1 MSVFLCPIFCLF
13 YLITSKEFNIFIFQ
27 NIIQLKTILKSF
39 SFLFFLLLVA
49 GCSNKEMGSSKASN
63 ALIHETSPYLLQHA
77 FNPVNW
83 KAWNSETLALAK
95 KENKLIVISVGYSA
109 CHWCHVME
117 EESFEN
123 DSIAK
128 IMNANFISIKVDRE
142 ERPDVDKVYMN
153 AVQLMT
159 GSGGWPLN
167 CIALP
172 DGRPI
177 FGGTYFTKEQWSKV
191 LISISKLYKD
201 SPEKAIAF
209 AENLTKGIQ
218 ESQLITLNKKT
229 PNFVEKDIVE
239 AVDLWKT
246 QIDTIYGGFKG
257 APKFPMPNSLDFL
270 LRYGYQ
276 FKDTKVAAYL
286 NNTLTKIAYGGI
298 YDPIAGGFSRYA
310 VDEKWHIPHFEKML
324 YDNAQLV
331 SIYAKAYIVNKN
343 DLYKEV
349 VIASLNFIKEKLT
362 AENGAFYS
370 SLDADSK
377 NKLGEKEEGAFYE
390 WKEPELQLILG
401 NDFEL
406 FKDFYNINSYGF
418 WEKDK
423 YVLIRNSSKT
433 AFAAKHK
440 LSLFALNDK
449 INTWK
454 KTLKTARNKRSKPNL
469 DDKVLTSWNALMI
482 QGYVDAY
489 RAFGNLEYLEMAL
502 KNANFII
509 EKQRRRDG
517 GLNRNFKNGLSTINA
532 YSEDYA
538 TIIQAYIS
546 LYEVTLDEKWLTT
559 SKELM
564 EYLFTNFF
572 NEKNGMFHFTSK
584 KDENLIARKYEVI
597 DGVIPASNSLI
608 ANSLFKLGH
617 YYSNNKYLKT
627 AEQMLNNIKEDVKIS
642 PGNYSNWLHLMT
654 NFTKPFYEVVV
665 AGNEALEVNKSL
677 IKKYTP
683 NILIAGTSEE
693 NNTVPLLSYKF
704 NEDETFI
711 YVCVNGTCKKPE
723 VNLEK
728 ALLNIK
734 K

>member
-1 MSVFLCPIFCLF
+1 
-13 YLITSKEFNIFIFQ
+13 
-27 NIIQLKTILKSF
+27 LKTILNYV

-49 GCSNKEMGSSKASN
+49 SCSNKEMGNSKASN

-95 KENKLIVISVGYSA
+95 KENKLLIISVGYSA

-331 SIYAKAYIVNKN
+331 SIYAKAYIASKN
-343 DLYKEV
+343 DLFKEV
-349 VIASLNFIKEKLT
+349 VIESLNFIKEELT

-390 WKEPELQLILG
+390 WTEPELQLILG
-401 NDFEL
+401 SDFEL

-418 WEKDK
+418 WEKEK
-423 YVLIRNSSKT
+423 YVLIRNSSKK

-454 KTLKTARNKRSKPNL
+454 KNLKTARNKRSKPNL

-559 SKELM
+559 STELM
-564 EYLFTNFF
+564 EYLFANFF

-584 KDENLIARKYEVI
+584 EDENLIARKYEVI

-627 AEQMLNNIKEDVKIS
+627 AEQMLNNIKEDVKNS
-642 PGNYSNWLHLMT
+642 PGNYSNWLHLMI

-693 NNTVPLLSYKF
+693 NNTVPLLNYKF

>member
-1 MSVFLCPIFCLF
+1 
-13 YLITSKEFNIFIFQ
+13 
-27 NIIQLKTILKSF
+27 
-39 SFLFFLLLVA
+39 
-49 GCSNKEMGSSKASN
+49 
-63 ALIHETSPYLLQHA
+63 
-77 FNPVNW
+77 
-83 KAWNSETLALAK
+83 
-95 KENKLIVISVGYSA
+95 
-109 CHWCHVME
+109 
-117 EESFEN
+117 
-123 DSIAK
+123 

-331 SIYAKAYIVNKN
+331 SIYAKAYIASKN
-343 DLYKEV
+343 DLFKEV
-349 VIASLNFIKEKLT
+349 VIESLNFIKEELT

-390 WKEPELQLILG
+390 WTEAELQLILG
-401 NDFEL
+401 SDFEL

-418 WEKDK
+418 WEKEK
-423 YVLIRNSSKT
+423 YVLIRNSSKK

-454 KTLKTARNKRSKPNL
+454 KTLKTVRNKRSKPNL

-509 EKQRRRDG
+509 EKQRRKDG

-559 SKELM
+559 STELM
-564 EYLFTNFF
+564 EYLFANFF

-584 KDENLIARKYEVI
+584 EDENLIARKYEVI

-627 AEQMLNNIKEDVKIS
+627 AEQMLNNIKEDVKNS
-642 PGNYSNWLHLMT
+642 PGNYSNWLHLMI

-693 NNTVPLLSYKF
+693 NNTVPLLNYKF

>member
-1 MSVFLCPIFCLF
+1 MDG
-13 YLITSKEFNIFIFQ
+13 SKQ
-27 NIIQLKTILKSF
+27 
-39 SFLFFLLLVA
+39 
-49 GCSNKEMGSSKASN
+49 SN
-63 ALIHETSPYLLQHA
+63 ALIYETSPYLLQHA
-77 FNPVNW
+77 YNPVNW
-83 KAWNSETLALAK
+83 KAWNAETLSLAK
-95 KENKLIVISVGYSA
+95 KENKLLVISVGYSA

-142 ERPDVDKVYMN
+142 ERPDIDKVYMN

-191 LISISKLYKD
+191 LISISKLYKE

-218 ESQLITLNKKT
+218 ESQLIVLNKKT
-229 PNFVEKDIVE
+229 SNFEAKDITQ
-239 AVDLWKT
+239 ALDIWKT

-276 FKDTKVAAYL
+276 FNDTIVSAYL
-286 NNTLTKIAYGGI
+286 NNTLTKMAYGGI
-298 YDPIAGGFSRYA
+298 YDQIGGGFSRYA

-331 SIYAKAYIVNKN
+331 SIYSKAYITNKN
-343 DLYKEV
+343 DLFKEV
-349 VIASLNFIKEKLT
+349 VTESLNFIKEELT

-377 NKLGEKEEGAFYE
+377 NKLGEKEEGAYYE
-390 WKEPELQLILG
+390 WTEAELQLILG
-401 NDFEL
+401 SDFEL

-418 WEKDK
+418 WEKNK
-423 YVLIRNSSKT
+423 YVLIRNSSKI

-440 LSLFALNDK
+440 LSLLALNNK

-454 KTLKTARNKRSKPNL
+454 NTLKVERNKRSSPNL

-482 QGYVDAY
+482 QGYLDAY
-489 RAFGNLEYLEMAL
+489 RAFGNLEYLEIAI
-502 KNANFII
+502 KNAHFII
-509 EKQRRRDG
+509 EKQLRKDG
-517 GLNRNFKNGLSTINA
+517 GLNRNFKNGFSTINA

-546 LYEVTLDEKWLTT
+546 LYEVTLDEEWLTT

-564 EYLFTNFF
+564 EYLFVNFF

-584 KDENLIARKYEVI
+584 EDENLIARKYEVI
-597 DGVIPASNSLI
+597 DGVMPASNSLI

-617 YYSNNKYLKT
+617 YYSDNKYLKT
-627 AEQMLNNIKEDVKIS
+627 SEQMLNNIKKDVKIS

-677 IKKYTP
+677 IKNYTP

-693 NNTVPLLSYKF
+693 NKTLPLLSYKF
-704 NEDETFI
+704 NDDETFI

-723 VNLEK
+723 VNLK
-728 ALLNIK
+728 TALLNIK

>member
-1 MSVFLCPIFCLF
+1 M
-13 YLITSKEFNIFIFQ
+13 
-27 NIIQLKTILKSF
+27 KTILKSF
-39 SFLFFLLLVA
+39 SFLFCLWLIA

-77 FNPVNW
+77 YNPVNW
-83 KAWNSETLALAK
+83 KAWNSETLELAK
-95 KENKLIVISVGYSA
+95 KENKLIIISVGYSA

-191 LISISKLYKD
+191 LISISKLYKEE
-201 SPEKAIAF
+201 PQKAIAF

-401 NDFEL
+401 SDFEL

-469 DDKVLTSWNALMI
+469 DDKVLTSWNALMM

-559 SKELM
+559 STELM
-564 EYLFTNFF
+564 EYLFANFF

-584 KDENLIARKYEVI
+584 KDQNLIE
-597 DGVIPASNSLI
+597 
-608 ANSLFKLGH
+608 
-617 YYSNNKYLKT
+617 
-627 AEQMLNNIKEDVKIS
+627 
-642 PGNYSNWLHLMT
+642 
-654 NFTKPFYEVVV
+654 
-665 AGNEALEVNKSL
+665 
-677 IKKYTP
+677 
-683 NILIAGTSEE
+683 
-693 NNTVPLLSYKF
+693 
-704 NEDETFI
+704 
-711 YVCVNGTCKKPE
+711 
-723 VNLEK
+723 
-728 ALLNIK
+728 
-734 K
+734 

>member
-1 MSVFLCPIFCLF
+1 
-13 YLITSKEFNIFIFQ
+13 
-27 NIIQLKTILKSF
+27 LKTILKSF

-49 GCSNKEMGSSKASN
+49 SCSNKEMGNSKASN

-95 KENKLIVISVGYSA
+95 KENKLLIISVGYSA

-331 SIYAKAYIVNKN
+331 SIYAKAYIASKN
-343 DLYKEV
+343 DLFKEV
-349 VIASLNFIKEKLT
+349 VIESLNFIKEELT

-390 WKEPELQLILG
+390 WTEPELQLILG
-401 NDFEL
+401 SDFEL

-418 WEKDK
+418 WEKEK
-423 YVLIRNSSKT
+423 YVLIRNSSKK

-454 KTLKTARNKRSKPNL
+454 KNLKTARNKRSKPNL

-559 SKELM
+559 STELM
-564 EYLFTNFF
+564 EYLFANFF

-584 KDENLIARKYEVI
+584 EDENLIARKYEVI

-627 AEQMLNNIKEDVKIS
+627 AEQMLNNIKEDVKNS
-642 PGNYSNWLHLMT
+642 PGNYSNWLHLMI

-693 NNTVPLLSYKF
+693 NNTVPLLNYKF

>member
-1 MSVFLCPIFCLF
+1 M
-13 YLITSKEFNIFIFQ
+13 
-27 NIIQLKTILKSF
+27 
-39 SFLFFLLLVA
+39 LLVA

-77 FNPVNW
+77 YNPVNW

-191 LISISKLYKD
+191 LISISKLYKEE
-201 SPEKAIAF
+201 PQKAIAF

-229 PNFVEKDIVE
+229 PNFEEKDIVE
-239 AVDLWKT
+239 AMDLWGT

-331 SIYAKAYIVNKN
+331 SIYAKAYMANKN
-343 DLYKEV
+343 DLFKEV
-349 VIASLNFIKEKLT
+349 VVESLNFIKEELT

-390 WKEPELQLILG
+390 WTEPELQLILG
-401 NDFEL
+401 SDFEL

-418 WEKDK
+418 WEKAK
-423 YVLIRNSSKT
+423 YVLIRDSSKT

-584 KDENLIARKYEVI
+584 EDENLIARKYEVI
-597 DGVIPASNSLI
+597 DGVMPASNSLI

-677 IKKYTP
+677 IKNYSP
-683 NILIAGTSEE
+683 NILIAGTSED
-693 NNTVPLLSYKF
+693 NNSLPLLSYKF

>member
-1 MSVFLCPIFCLF
+1 M
-13 YLITSKEFNIFIFQ
+13 
-27 NIIQLKTILKSF
+27 KTILNYV
-39 SFLFFLLLVA
+39 SFLFFLWLIA
-49 GCSNKEMGSSKASN
+49 GCSNKEMGTSKASN

-77 FNPVNW
+77 YNPVNW

-191 LISISKLYKD
+191 LISISKLYKEE
-201 SPEKAIAF
+201 PQKAIAF

-229 PNFVEKDIVE
+229 PNFEEKDIVE
-239 AVDLWKT
+239 AVDVWKT
-246 QIDTIYGGFKG
+246 QIDTLYGGFKG

-270 LRYGYQ
+270 LRYGHQ

-331 SIYAKAYIVNKN
+331 SIYSKAYIVNKN

-390 WKEPELQLILG
+390 WTEAELQLILG
-401 NDFEL
+401 NDFKL

-418 WEKDK
+418 WEKEK

-454 KTLKTARNKRSKPNL
+454 KTLKTARNKRSRPNL

-509 EKQRRRDG
+509 EKQRRKDG

-559 SKELM
+559 STELI

-584 KDENLIARKYEVI
+584 EDENLIARKYEVI

-627 AEQMLNNIKEDVKIS
+627 AEQMLNNIKKDVKIS

-677 IKKYTP
+677 IKNYSP
-683 NILIAGTSEE
+683 NILIAGTSED
-693 NNTVPLLSYKF
+693 NNSLPLLSYKF

>member
-1 MSVFLCPIFCLF
+1 
-13 YLITSKEFNIFIFQ
+13 
-27 NIIQLKTILKSF
+27 
-39 SFLFFLLLVA
+39 
-49 GCSNKEMGSSKASN
+49 MGSSKASN

-77 FNPVNW
+77 YNPVNW

-95 KENKLIVISVGYSA
+95 KENKLIIISVGYSA

-229 PNFVEKDIVE
+229 PNFEEKDIVE
-239 AVDLWKT
+239 AVDLWET

-286 NNTLTKIAYGGI
+286 NNTLTKIAFGGI
-298 YDPIAGGFSRYA
+298 YDQIGGGFSRYA

-331 SIYAKAYIVNKN
+331 SIYSKAYITNKN
-343 DLYKEV
+343 DLFKEV
-349 VIASLNFIKEKLT
+349 VTESLNFIKEELT

-390 WKEPELQLILG
+390 WTEAALQLILG

-423 YVLIRNSSKT
+423 YVLIRNSSKV

-440 LSLFALNDK
+440 LSLLALNNK

-454 KTLKTARNKRSKPNL
+454 NTLKVERNKRSSPNL

-489 RAFGNLEYLEMAL
+489 RAFGNLEYLEIAI
-502 KNANFII
+502 KNAHFII
-509 EKQRRRDG
+509 EKQLRKDG
-517 GLNRNFKNGLSTINA
+517 GLNRNFKNGFSTINA

-546 LYEVTLDEKWLTT
+546 LYEVTLDEEWLTT

-564 EYLFTNFF
+564 EYLFVNFF

-584 KDENLIARKYEVI
+584 EDENLIARKYEVI
-597 DGVIPASNSLI
+597 DGVMPASNSLI

-617 YYSNNKYLKT
+617 YYSDNKYLKT
-627 AEQMLNNIKEDVKIS
+627 SEQMLNNIKQDVKIS

-665 AGNEALEVNKSL
+665 AGNEALKVNKSL
-677 IKKYTP
+677 IKNYTP

-693 NNTVPLLSYKF
+693 NKTLPLLSYKF
-704 NEDETFI
+704 NEDDTFI

-723 VNLEK
+723 VNLK
-728 ALLNIK
+728 TALLNIK

>member
-1 MSVFLCPIFCLF
+1 
-13 YLITSKEFNIFIFQ
+13 
-27 NIIQLKTILKSF
+27 LKTILKSF

-49 GCSNKEMGSSKASN
+49 SCSNKEMGNSKASN

-95 KENKLIVISVGYSA
+95 KENKLLIISVGYSA

-331 SIYAKAYIVNKN
+331 SIYAKAYIASKN
-343 DLYKEV
+343 DLFKEV
-349 VIASLNFIKEKLT
+349 VIESLNFIKEELT

-390 WKEPELQLILG
+390 WTEPELQLILG
-401 NDFEL
+401 SDFEL

-418 WEKDK
+418 WEKAK
-423 YVLIRNSSKT
+423 YVLIRNSSKKV
-433 AFAAKHK
+433 FAVKHK

-482 QGYVDAY
+482 QGCVDAY

-517 GLNRNFKNGLSTINA
+517 GLNRNFKNGFSTINA

-584 KDENLIARKYEVI
+584 EDENLIARKYEVI
-597 DGVIPASNSLI
+597 DGVMPASNSLI

-627 AEQMLNNIKEDVKIS
+627 SEQMLNNIKEDVKTS

-654 NFTKPFYEVVV
+654 NLTKPFYEVVV

-677 IKKYTP
+677 IENYSP

-693 NNTVPLLSYKF
+693 NNTLPLLRYKF

-723 VNLEK
+723 VKLEK

>member
-1 MSVFLCPIFCLF
+1 MLYILF
-13 YLITSKEFNIFIFQ
+13 YLKTSKEFNIFIFQ
-27 NIIQLKTILKSF
+27 NIIQLKSILKYF
-39 SFLFFLLLVA
+39 TFLLFLWLFA
-49 GCSNKEMGSSKASN
+49 GCSKKEMDGSKASN

-77 FNPVNW
+77 YNPVNW

-95 KENKLIVISVGYSA
+95 KENKLIIISVGYSA

-229 PNFVEKDIVE
+229 PNFEEKDIVE
-239 AVDLWKT
+239 AVDLWET

-286 NNTLTKIAYGGI
+286 NNTLTKIAFGGI
-298 YDPIAGGFSRYA
+298 YDQIGGGFSRYA

-331 SIYAKAYIVNKN
+331 SIYSKAYITNKN
-343 DLYKEV
+343 HLFKEV
-349 VIASLNFIKEKLT
+349 VTESLNFIKEELT

-390 WKEPELQLILG
+390 WTEAALQLILG
-401 NDFEL
+401 TDFEL

-423 YVLIRNSSKT
+423 YVLIRNSSKV

-440 LSLFALNDK
+440 LSLLALNNK

-454 KTLKTARNKRSKPNL
+454 NTLKVERNKRSSPNL

-489 RAFGNLEYLEMAL
+489 RAFGNLEYLEIAI
-502 KNANFII
+502 KNAHFII
-509 EKQRRRDG
+509 EKQLRKDG
-517 GLNRNFKNGLSTINA
+517 GLNRNFKNGFSTINA

-546 LYEVTLDEKWLTT
+546 LYEVTLDEEWLTT

-564 EYLFTNFF
+564 EYLFVNFF

-584 KDENLIARKYEVI
+584 EDENLIARKYEVI
-597 DGVIPASNSLI
+597 DGVMPASNSLI

-617 YYSNNKYLKT
+617 YYSDNKYLKT
-627 AEQMLNNIKEDVKIS
+627 SEQMLNNIKQDVKIS

-665 AGNEALEVNKSL
+665 AGNEALKVNKSL
-677 IKKYTP
+677 IKNYTP

-693 NNTVPLLSYKF
+693 NKTLPLLSYKF
-704 NEDETFI
+704 NEDDTFI

-723 VNLEK
+723 VNLK
-728 ALLNIK
+728 TALLNIK

>member
-1 MSVFLCPIFCLF
+1 M
-13 YLITSKEFNIFIFQ
+13 
-27 NIIQLKTILKSF
+27 KTILNYV
-39 SFLFFLLLVA
+39 SFLFFLWLIA
-49 GCSNKEMGSSKASN
+49 GCSNKEMGTSKASN

-77 FNPVNW
+77 YNPVNW

-229 PNFVEKDIVE
+229 PNFVGKDIVE

-246 QIDTIYGGFKG
+246 QIDTLYGGFKG

-349 VIASLNFIKEKLT
+349 VIASLNFIKEELT

-390 WKEPELQLILG
+390 WTEAELQLILG

-418 WEKDK
+418 WEKEK

-564 EYLFTNFF
+564 EYLFVNFF

-584 KDENLIARKYEVI
+584 EDENLIARKYEVI

-627 AEQMLNNIKEDVKIS
+627 AEQMLNNIKKDVKIS

-677 IKKYTP
+677 IKNYSP
-683 NILIAGTSEE
+683 NILIAGTSED
-693 NNTVPLLSYKF
+693 NNSLPLLSYKF

>member
-1 MSVFLCPIFCLF
+1 M
-13 YLITSKEFNIFIFQ
+13 
-27 NIIQLKTILKSF
+27 QLKTTLKYF
-39 SFLFFLLLVA
+39 SFLFCLLLVA
-49 GCSNKEMGSSKASN
+49 SCSNKETESSKTSN

-77 FNPVNW
+77 YNPVNW

-239 AVDLWKT
+239 AVDVWKT

-276 FKDTKVAAYL
+276 FKDAKVAAYL
-286 NNTLTKIAYGGI
+286 NKTLTKIAYGGI

-331 SIYAKAYIVNKN
+331 SIYAKAYIANKN

-349 VIASLNFIKEKLT
+349 VVASLNFIKEELT

-377 NKLGEKEEGAFYE
+377 NNLGEKEEGAFYE
-390 WKEPELQLILG
+390 WTEAELQLILG
-401 NDFEL
+401 SDFEL

-418 WEKDK
+418 WEKEK
-423 YVLIRNSSKT
+423 YVLIRNSSKK

-440 LSLFALNDK
+440 LSLFTLNDK

-509 EKQRRRDG
+509 EKQLRRDG
-517 GLNRNFKNGLSTINA
+517 GLNRNFKNELSTINA

-546 LYEVTLDEKWLTT
+546 LYEVTLNEKWLTT

-564 EYLFTNFF
+564 EYLFANFF

-584 KDENLIARKYEVI
+584 EDENLIARKYEVI

-627 AEQMLNNIKEDVKIS
+627 AEQMLNNIKEDVKNS
-642 PGNYSNWLHLMT
+642 PGNYSNWLHLMA

-665 AGNEALEVNKSL
+665 AGKEALEVNKSL

-693 NNTVPLLSYKF
+693 NNTLPLLSYKF

>member
-1 MSVFLCPIFCLF
+1 M
-13 YLITSKEFNIFIFQ
+13 
-27 NIIQLKTILKSF
+27 KTILKSF
-39 SFLFFLLLVA
+39 SFLFFLLLIA

-77 FNPVNW
+77 YNPVNW

-95 KENKLIVISVGYSA
+95 KENKLIIISVGYSA

-229 PNFVEKDIVE
+229 PNFEEKDIVE
-239 AVDLWKT
+239 AVDLWET

-286 NNTLTKIAYGGI
+286 NNTLTKIAFGGI
-298 YDPIAGGFSRYA
+298 YDQIGGGFSRYA

-331 SIYAKAYIVNKN
+331 SIYSKAYITNKN
-343 DLYKEV
+343 DLFKEV
-349 VIASLNFIKEKLT
+349 VTESLNFIKEELT

-390 WKEPELQLILG
+390 WTEAALQLILG
-401 NDFEL
+401 TDFEL

-423 YVLIRNSSKT
+423 YVLIRNSSKV

-440 LSLFALNDK
+440 LSLLALNNK

-454 KTLKTARNKRSKPNL
+454 NTLKVERNKRSSPNL

-489 RAFGNLEYLEMAL
+489 RAFGNLEYLEIAI
-502 KNANFII
+502 KNAHFII
-509 EKQRRRDG
+509 EKQLRKDG
-517 GLNRNFKNGLSTINA
+517 GLNRNFKNGFSTINA

-546 LYEVTLDEKWLTT
+546 LYEVTLDEEWLTT

-564 EYLFTNFF
+564 EYLFVNFF

-584 KDENLIARKYEVI
+584 EDENLIARKYEVI
-597 DGVIPASNSLI
+597 DGVMPASNSLI

-617 YYSNNKYLKT
+617 YYSDNKYLKT
-627 AEQMLNNIKEDVKIS
+627 SEQMLNNIKQDVKIS

-665 AGNEALEVNKSL
+665 AGNEALKVNKSL
-677 IKKYTP
+677 IKNYTP

-693 NNTVPLLSYKF
+693 NKTLPLLSYKF
-704 NEDETFI
+704 NEDDTFI

-723 VNLEK
+723 VNLK
-728 ALLNIK
+728 TALLNIK

>member
-1 MSVFLCPIFCLF
+1 MKNFKQYFAIFLCL
-13 YLITSKEFNIFIFQ
+13 LILISCSTKE
-27 NIIQLKTILKSF
+27 KTTDKKS
-39 SFLFFLLLVA
+39 
-49 GCSNKEMGSSKASN
+49 ND
-63 ALIHETSPYLLQHA
+63 LIHETSPYLLQHA

-83 KAWNSETLALAK
+83 KAWNQKTLALAK
-95 KENKLIVISVGYSA
+95 KENKLLIISVGYSA

-331 SIYAKAYIVNKN
+331 SIYAKAYIASKN
-343 DLYKEV
+343 DLFKEV
-349 VIASLNFIKEKLT
+349 VIESLNFIKEELT

-390 WKEPELQLILG
+390 WTEPELQLILG
-401 NDFEL
+401 SDFEL

-418 WEKDK
+418 WEKAK
-423 YVLIRNSSKT
+423 YVLIRDSSKK

-454 KTLKTARNKRSKPNL
+454 KNLKTARNKRSKPNL

-559 SKELM
+559 STELM
-564 EYLFTNFF
+564 EYLFANFF

-584 KDENLIARKYEVI
+584 EDENLIARKYEVI

-627 AEQMLNNIKEDVKIS
+627 AEQMLNNIKEDVKTS

>member
-1 MSVFLCPIFCLF
+1 MLYILF
-13 YLITSKEFNIFIFQ
+13 YLITSKLFNIFIFQ
-27 NIIQLKTILKSF
+27 NIIQLKTTLKYF
-39 SFLFFLLLVA
+39 SFLFCLLLVA
-49 GCSNKEMGSSKASN
+49 SCSNKETESSKTSN

-77 FNPVNW
+77 YNPVNW

-95 KENKLIVISVGYSA
+95 KENKLLIISVGYSA

-201 SPEKAIAF
+201 SPDKAIAF

-239 AVDLWKT
+239 AVDVWKT

-331 SIYAKAYIVNKN
+331 SIFAKAYIASKN
-343 DLYKEV
+343 DLFKEV
-349 VIASLNFIKEKLT
+349 VIESLNFIKEELT

-390 WKEPELQLILG
+390 WTEPELQLILG
-401 NDFEL
+401 SDFEL

-418 WEKDK
+418 WEKEK
-423 YVLIRNSSKT
+423 YVLIRNSSKKV
-433 AFAAKHK
+433 FSAKHK

-454 KTLKTARNKRSKPNL
+454 KTLKTVRNKRSKPNL

-559 SKELM
+559 STELM
-564 EYLFTNFF
+564 EYLFANFF

-584 KDENLIARKYEVI
+584 EDENLIARKYEVI

-627 AEQMLNNIKEDVKIS
+627 AEQMLNNIKEDVKNS

>member
-1 MSVFLCPIFCLF
+1 ML
-13 YLITSKEFNIFIFQ
+13 LI
-27 NIIQLKTILKSF
+27 
-39 SFLFFLLLVA
+39 A

-77 FNPVNW
+77 YNPVNW

-95 KENKLIVISVGYSA
+95 KENKLIIISVGYSA

-229 PNFVEKDIVE
+229 PNFEEKDIVE
-239 AVDLWKT
+239 ALDVWKT

-331 SIYAKAYIVNKN
+331 SIYSKAYITNKN
-343 DLYKEV
+343 DLFKEV
-349 VIASLNFIKEKLT
+349 VTESLNFIKEELT

-390 WKEPELQLILG
+390 WTEAALQLILG

-423 YVLIRNSSKT
+423 YVLIRNSSKV

-440 LSLFALNDK
+440 LSLLALNNK

-454 KTLKTARNKRSKPNL
+454 NTLKVERNKRSSPNL

-489 RAFGNLEYLEMAL
+489 RAFGNLEYLEIAI
-502 KNANFII
+502 KNAHFII
-509 EKQRRRDG
+509 EKQLRKDG
-517 GLNRNFKNGLSTINA
+517 GLNRNFKNGFSTINA

-546 LYEVTLDEKWLTT
+546 LYEVTLDEEWLTT

-564 EYLFTNFF
+564 EYLFVNFF

-597 DGVIPASNSLI
+597 DGVMPASNSLI

-617 YYSNNKYLKT
+617 YYSDNKYLKT
-627 AEQMLNNIKEDVKIS
+627 SEQMLNNIKQDVKIS

-665 AGNEALEVNKSL
+665 AGNEALKVNKSL
-677 IKKYTP
+677 IKNYTP

-693 NNTVPLLSYKF
+693 NKTLPLLSYKF
-704 NEDETFI
+704 NEDDTFI

-723 VNLEK
+723 VNLK
-728 ALLNIK
+728 TALLNIK

>member
-1 MSVFLCPIFCLF
+1 M
-13 YLITSKEFNIFIFQ
+13 
-27 NIIQLKTILKSF
+27 
-39 SFLFFLLLVA
+39 LVA
-49 GCSNKEMGSSKASN
+49 SCSNKETESSKTSN

-95 KENKLIVISVGYSA
+95 KENKLIIISVGYSA

-229 PNFVEKDIVE
+229 PNFEEKDIVE
-239 AVDLWKT
+239 AVDVWKT
-246 QIDTIYGGFKG
+246 QIDALYGGFKG

-349 VIASLNFIKEKLT
+349 VVASLNFIKEELT

-377 NKLGEKEEGAFYE
+377 NNLGEKEEGAFYE
-390 WKEPELQLILG
+390 WTEAELQLILG
-401 NDFEL
+401 SDFEL

-418 WEKDK
+418 WEKNK

-433 AFAAKHK
+433 AFSAKHK

-482 QGYVDAY
+482 QGCVDAY

-584 KDENLIARKYEVI
+584 EDENLIARKYEVI
-597 DGVIPASNSLI
+597 DGVMPASNSLI

-677 IKKYTP
+677 IKNYSP